1 MERVTDWLQKR
12 SIISPDRVALVNGSS
27 NEMITY
33 RSLDARAAKWAYYMK
48 EKGIQKGD
56 RIVVISKNHPVCF
69 ELLFACSKIGAVFV
83 PLNWRLSSSEID
95 SLIGD
100 CTPELVFFQSE
111 FGHLVNGR
119 QKGYKP
125 EKIEETANAVYGGT
139 ELASQTSLS
148 KDDPWVMVYT
158 GGTTGKSKGVVLSY
172 KSINANA
179 LNTVISWNLTEEDS
193 TITYLPTFH
202 TGGLNALS
210 LPILMIGG
218 KVVTADRFQP
228 LQAIDMLNHH
238 GCTIVLLV
246 PTMYHGLMEE
256 KEFKHASFPKMKVF
270 LSGGA
275 PCPGKVYDVFKSKGL
290 QFKEG
295 YGLTEAGPN
304 NFYIDPGRMKKGC
317 IGKSM
322 MLNEV
327 KVVDDNGQRVK
338 PGDVGELLLGGDH
351 LFKGYWQ
358 MPEETAAA
366 LKDGWLHTGD
376 LARVDHEGDY
386 YIVGRKKDMII
397 SGGENIYP
405 QEIEHWLCEHPS
417 ISECAVVGLPHE
429 KWGEVVTAYVTL
441 RDGRSIS
448 GTEAKA
454 YCLEKFGA
462 FKIPKHYHVID
473 EIPKTDVG
481 KVNKKAL
488 VENHTLKIKGKST
501 CSSNTTNSR

>member
-12 SIISPDRVALVNGSS
+12 SIISPERVALVNGST

-33 RSLDARAAKWAYYMK
+33 RSLDARAAKWAFYMK
-48 EKGIQKGD
+48 EKGIRKGD
-56 RIVVISKNHPVCF
+56 RIVFIAKNHPVCF

-83 PLNWRLSSSEID
+83 PLNWRLSPAEIE

-100 CTPELVFFQSE
+100 CTPELVFFQAE
-111 FGHLVNGR
+111 FEYLADNM
-119 QKGYKP
+119 QKGYKT
-125 EKIEETANAVYGGT
+125 EMVEEAAFRVNSGT
-139 ELASQTSLS
+139 ELKSQTPLER
-148 KDDPWVMVYT
+148 DDPWIMIYT
-158 GGTTGKSKGVVLSY
+158 GGTTGKSKGVILSY
-172 KSINANA
+172 RSINANA

-218 KVVTADRFQP
+218 KVVTAERFEP
-228 LQAIDMLNHH
+228 LQAIDMLNRH

-256 KEFKHASFPKMKVF
+256 KDFGHATFPKMKVF

-275 PCPGKVYDVFKSKGL
+275 PCPGKVYDVFKAKGL

-304 NFYIDPGRMKKGC
+304 NFYIDPGKMKKGS

-327 KVVDDNGQRVK
+327 KVVDHKGECVK
-338 PGDVGELLLGGDH
+338 DGDVGELLLGGDH
-351 LFKGYWQ
+351 LFKEYWK

-366 LKDGWLHTGD
+366 LRDGWLHTGD
-376 LARVDHEGDY
+376 LARVDREGDY
-386 YIVGRKKDMII
+386 FIVGRKKDMII

-417 ISECAVVGLPHE
+417 ISECAVTGMPHE
-429 KWGEVVTAYVTL
+429 KWGEVVTAFITL
-441 RDGRSIS
+441 RDGSRLSA
-448 GTEAKA
+448 TEAKA

-462 FKIPKHYHVID
+462 FKIPKHYHFIE

-481 KVNKKAL
+481 KVNKKEL
-488 VENHTLKIKGKST
+488 VENYIL
-501 CSSNTTNSR
+501 

>member
-1 MERVTDWLQKR
+1 MEMVTDWLQKR
-12 SIISPDRVALVNGSS
+12 SIISPDRVALVNGATD
-27 NEMITY
+27 EMITY

-48 EKGIQKGD
+48 EKGMQKGD
-56 RIVVISKNHPVCF
+56 RVVFISKNHPVCF
-69 ELLFACSKIGAVFV
+69 ELLFACSKIGAIFV
-83 PLNWRLSSSEID
+83 PLNWRLSSAEIASLMGDCSPQLVFLQADFEPGLEAALQGYQTGRIEEIRETVYSGKELTSEIKR
-95 SLIGD
+95 G
-100 CTPELVFFQSE
+100 
-111 FGHLVNGR
+111 
-119 QKGYKP
+119 
-125 EKIEETANAVYGGT
+125 
-139 ELASQTSLS
+139 
-148 KDDPWVMVYT
+148 KDDPWVMIYT
-158 GGTTGKSKGVVLSY
+158 GGTTGKSKGVILSY
-172 KSINANA
+172 RSINANA
-179 LNTVISWNLTEEDS
+179 LNTIISWNLNEEDS

-210 LPILMIGG
+210 LPILMTGG
-218 KVVTADRFQP
+218 KVVTAERFEP
-228 LQAIDMLNHH
+228 RHALYMLNHH

-246 PTMYHGLMEE
+246 PTMYHGLLEE
-256 KEFKHASFPKMKVF
+256 EDFKHASFPKMKVF

-275 PCPGKVYDVFKSKGL
+275 PCPGKVYDAFKAKGI

-304 NFYIDPGRMKKGC
+304 NFYIDPGKMKKGS

-327 KVVDDNGQRVK
+327 KVVDQEGKCVK
-338 PGDVGELLLGGDH
+338 YGEVGELLLGGDH
-351 LFKGYWQ
+351 LFKEYWN

-376 LARVDHEGDY
+376 LARIDHEGDY

-417 ISECAVVGLPHE
+417 ISECAVVGMPHE
-429 KWGEVVTAYVTL
+429 KWGEVVTAFMKVRRGKMIT
-441 RDGRSIS
+441 SN
-448 GTEAKA
+448 EAKS

-462 FKIPKHYHVID
+462 FKIPKQYHFIE

-481 KVNKKAL
+481 KVNKKGL
-488 VENHTLKIKGKST
+488 VEGFLRT
-501 CSSNTTNSR
+501 R

>member
-12 SIISPDRVALVNGSS
+12 SIISPESVALVNGST

-33 RSLDARAAKWAYYMK
+33 RSLDARAAKWADYMK
-48 EKGIQKGD
+48 EKGIQKGE
-56 RIVVISKNHPVCF
+56 RIVFIAKNHPVCF

-83 PLNWRLSSSEID
+83 PLNWRMSSAEII
-95 SLIGD
+95 SLVDD
-100 CTPELVFFQSE
+100 CMPELIFFQAE
-111 FGHLVNGR
+111 IEPLIKDMMN
-119 QKGYKP
+119 GYKA
-125 EKIEETANAVYGGT
+125 EKIERVSNQVYGGN
-139 ELASQTSLS
+139 ELASQTPVTI
-148 KDDPWVMVYT
+148 DDPWIMIYT
-158 GGTTGKSKGVVLSY
+158 GGTTGKSKGVILSY
-172 KSINANA
+172 RSINANA
-179 LNTVISWNLTEEDS
+179 LNTVISWNLTEGDS

-218 KVVTADRFQP
+218 KVVTAEHFQP

-256 KEFKHASFPKMKVF
+256 EEFKGASFPKMKVF

-275 PCPGKVYDVFKSKGL
+275 PCPGKVYDVFKAKGL

-304 NFYIDPGRMKKGC
+304 NFYIDPGKMKKGS

-327 KVVDDNGQRVK
+327 KVVDHKGQLVK
-338 PGDVGELLLGGDH
+338 RGDVGELLLGGDH
-351 LFKGYWQ
+351 LFKEYWQ
-358 MPEETAAA
+358 RPEETEAV

-429 KWGEVVTAYVTL
+429 RWGEVVTAFITL
-441 RDGRSIS
+441 REGRKIS
-448 GTEAKA
+448 ETEAKA
-454 YCLEKFGA
+454 HCLEKFGA
-462 FKIPKHYHVID
+462 YKIPKHYHFIKD
-473 EIPKTDVG
+473 IPKTDVG
-481 KVNKKAL
+481 KVNKKVL
-488 VENHTLKIKGKST
+488 VESYLLNNCCLFYEFKESE
-501 CSSNTTNSR
+501 